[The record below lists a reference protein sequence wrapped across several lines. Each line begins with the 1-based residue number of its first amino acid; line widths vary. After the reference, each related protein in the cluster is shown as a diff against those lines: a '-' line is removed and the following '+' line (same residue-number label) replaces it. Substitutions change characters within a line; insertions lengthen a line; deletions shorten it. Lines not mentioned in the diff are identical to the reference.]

1 MAATSSQ
8 SAFIP
13 VTPCRVADTRNSG
26 IMYAGETRTFSVSG
40 SGCGVPVAGAY
51 SLNFTVVPSGP
62 LGYLTAWPTGSTQ
75 PTVSTLN
82 SPNGAILANAAIVPA
97 SNGSINV
104 FVTNPTH
111 VIVDING
118 YFDPITTGNSVAA
131 SCGLTSGITVD
142 IPDHVATTLPFN
154 SCNPATNISGLGTP
168 SFAYTASIRGLY
180 QINAAS
186 TFNSGGANG
195 FFDILVAQNG
205 VDVMHSRVIT
215 PCASCLVTAT
225 TNKIIRL
232 EVGDVIRVQLW
243 QGGYGTRPLWNDGGP
258 WNNFSIARIGD

>member
-1 MAATSSQ
+1 MKFNRLMSTAFAASITLFSSVSWTQEDIPLENWSLPGAPLEGTRSLMAATSNPSTFV
-8 SAFIP
+8 A

-51 SLNFTVVPSGP
+51 SLNFTVVPSGQ

-118 YFDPITTGNSVAA
+118 YFDAINTSTSTSVKVCVFGNAA
-131 SCGLTSGITVD
+131 FFSMVPVPSSFTVQSCQHISQSAINQPYFVGCIS
-142 IPDHVATTLPFN
+142 AT
-154 SCNPATNISGLGTP
+154 GTP
-168 SFAYTASIRGLY
+168 SYGPYVGI
-180 QINAAS
+180 
-186 TFNSGGANG
+186 GG
-195 FFDILVAQNG
+195 I
-205 VDVMHSRVIT
+205 
-215 PCASCLVTAT
+215 AT
-225 TNKIIRL
+225 L
-232 EVGDVIRVQLW
+232 PPD
-243 QGGYGTRPLWNDGGP
+243 
-258 WNNFSIARIGD
+258 NFCGWTY